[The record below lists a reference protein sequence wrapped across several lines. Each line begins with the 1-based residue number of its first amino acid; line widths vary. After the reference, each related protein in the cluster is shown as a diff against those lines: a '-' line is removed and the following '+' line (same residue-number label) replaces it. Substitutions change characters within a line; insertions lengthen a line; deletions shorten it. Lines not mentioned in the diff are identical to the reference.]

1 LRPVTSFGYEDE
13 GAEAYLPTNIF
24 MSMKTVCVYCASS
37 TQIDSKYFQAASR
50 LGSIFANA
58 GVQVVFGGGC
68 TGLMGAL
75 ADSVLEAG
83 GTITGV
89 IPQFMCDEAWHHE
102 SLSELLVVD
111 TMHERKEKMARM
123 ADAVVAL
130 PGGCGTLEELLEA
143 ITWKQ
148 LGIITSPIIILNTD
162 GYYDALIEMLDKAV
176 AERFMR
182 DVHATMWSVVASPE
196 DVLLAIESS
205 VDWGEGARNLAAI

>member
-1 LRPVTSFGYEDE
+1 
-13 GAEAYLPTNIF
+13 
-24 MSMKTVCVYCASS
+24 
-37 TQIDSKYFQAASR
+37 
-50 LGSIFANA
+50 
-58 GVQVVFGGGC
+58 
-68 TGLMGAL
+68 
-75 ADSVLEAG
+75 
-83 GTITGV
+83 
-89 IPQFMCDEAWHHE
+89 
-102 SLSELLVVD
+102 
-111 TMHERKEKMARM
+111 M

-182 DVHATMWSVVASPE
+182 DVHATMWSVVANPE

-205 VDWGEGARNLAAI
+205 IDWGEGARNLAAI